1 VIKVESHLQL
11 SASDLVGH
19 LNCHHLTQLNL
30 QVANGARGKPDL
42 WDPSL
47 EILWERG
54 AAHERAYVEHLRESC
69 RKIIE
74 IEGVGITPALAE
86 QTLDAMRAGADV
98 IVQAAFLDGIWSGRA
113 DLLLRVD
120 AESELGDW
128 SYEVADT
135 KLARETKGGTVL
147 QLCLYSDLLAKVQG
161 RAPEFMHVVTP
172 ASDFKPISYRMAAY
186 AAYYR
191 QVR

>member
-1 VIKVESHLQL
+1 VLKVGSHFQL

-30 QVANGARGKPDL
+30 QVAQGARGKPNV

-54 AAHERAYVEHLRESC
+54 AVHERAYVQHLRESG
-69 RKIIE
+69 RQIVE
-74 IEGVGITPALAE
+74 IEGIGITPALAD
-86 QTLDAMRAGADV
+86 QTLAAMRAGADV
-98 IVQAAFLDGIWSGRA
+98 IVQGAFLDGIWSGRT
-113 DLLLRVD
+113 DVLLRVD
-120 AESELGDW
+120 AKSELGDW
-128 SYEVADT
+128 SYEVVDT

-161 RAPEFMHVVTP
+161 RAPEYMHVVTP
-172 ASDFKPISYRMAAY
+172 ASDFSPISSRKAAY
-186 AAYYR
+186 AA
-191 QVR
+191 